1 MKIYRYS
8 FFAALLLVLISVSAF
23 AAGGA
28 VAAEAFPTQDVAS
41 RLWLEIQNALL
52 AALYGA
58 LAAFGTAATGAVS
71 TLAYKGWEWIKKSLA
86 STRQGQLF
94 GILTTALEISVSK
107 RAKAEGKHYWGLIG
121 ELAQIFKDGKLTE
134 AEKSR
139 LVAIRQEVITDAALI
154 AGDMIAECRGLAADE
169 GAKYIRERLDALL
182 GELEYRLTGS
192 PAALIPS
199 SAGDSPAVES

>member
-8 FFAALLLVLISVSAF
+8 FFAALLLVLIAVSAF
-23 AAGGA
+23 AAGSA
-28 VAAEAFPTQDVAS
+28 VAAEAFPAQDVSS
-41 RLWLEIQNALL
+41 RLWLELQNALL
-52 AALYGA
+52 AAFYGA
-58 LAAFGTAATGAVS
+58 LTAFGAAATGAVS

-94 GILTTALEISVSK
+94 GILTTALEIAVSK
-107 RAKAEGKHYWGLIG
+107 RANSEGKHYWGLVG
-121 ELAQIFKDGKLTE
+121 ELAQIFKDGKLSE
-134 AEKSR
+134 AEKIR
-139 LVAIRQEVITDAALI
+139 LTAIRKEILNDAALI

-199 SAGDSPAVES
+199 SVGDSPAAES